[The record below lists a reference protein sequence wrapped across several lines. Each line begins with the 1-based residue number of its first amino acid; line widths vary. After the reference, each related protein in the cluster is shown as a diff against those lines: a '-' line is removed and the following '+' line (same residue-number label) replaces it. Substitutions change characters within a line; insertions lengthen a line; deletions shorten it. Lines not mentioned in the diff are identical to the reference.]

1 VNWVLDLDGV
11 VWLADVAIAG
21 SPEAIGTLHSRGER
35 VVFLT
40 NNSSQPVAGYVA
52 KLRGMGIEA
61 EPNDVITSA
70 EAAALLVEP
79 GETALVCAGA
89 GVVEALEARAVHVVR
104 SGPAD
109 AVVVGWHLDF
119 DYEGLTAATNAVL
132 GGARLIGTNDDA
144 TYPTPSGVL
153 PGGGAILAAV
163 AYASSAT
170 PTVAGKPNAPM
181 AELVHQR
188 VGSVDVLV
196 GDRPSTDGLMARVLG
211 ARFAFVRSGVTA
223 EPPTDPAADLVAAD
237 LAEVVTRLST

>member
-11 VWLADVAIAG
+11 VWLADLAIAG
-21 SPEAIGTLHSRGER
+21 SPEAIGVLRSRGER
-35 VVFLT
+35 VVYLT

-52 KLRGMGIEA
+52 KLRGMGVDAEA
-61 EPNDVITSA
+61 EDVITSA
-70 EAAALLVEP
+70 EAAALLVAP

-89 GVVEALEARAVHVVR
+89 GVIEALAARRVR
-104 SGPAD
+104 TVTSGPAD
-109 AVVVGWHLDF
+109 VVVVGWHLDF
-119 DYEGLTAATNAVL
+119 DYAGLTAATDAVL

-144 TYPTPSGVL
+144 TYPTPTGVL

-163 AYASSAT
+163 AYASGVA

-181 AELVHQR
+181 ADLVRQR
-188 VGSVDVLV
+188 IGQVDVLV

-223 EPPTDPAADLVAAD
+223 ETPTDPAPDLVGAD
-237 LAEVVTRLST
+237 LAEVVERLRS